1 MWTLFTKD
9 FSKLRLV
16 LLSAGSLALFCIA
29 LNAGLMPLSSW
40 AEVRYNLYPF
50 REEDYLRYLLPSMY
64 EGRGHNRLLLAGPSE
79 AREGLLEQAFDR
91 ELGGMHAFNA
101 AQSLG
106 TLDDLLVG
114 LEYIEKVYGND
125 AKPKILVV
133 GITPRFVA
141 NIRSADEESPLV
153 KAINRYSPY
162 YRVEET
168 AVAGSYLVPKNKWE
182 GMRGWALFLHKQPV
196 RYRPAL
202 GGLLYE
208 TYSRYLKGNALADRL
223 APILERDLAVST
235 SPHRER
241 DGGPWSPD
249 QLQAALAARRHFW
262 AKTSEWDPSEDAT
275 RLQAQLTRLKQLAT
289 NWGTQLYVVNLP
301 EHPMTRQTYERG
313 RYQKYLTLTRE
324 ALGDTPFLNL
334 RELLNSEE
342 FYDLAHPTLEGAQRE
357 TDLVVKF
364 VMESRGGVAQRAAV
378 R

>member
-16 LLSAGSLALFCIA
+16 LMSAGSMALFCLA
-29 LNAGLMPLSSW
+29 LNAGLIHLSSW

-64 EGRGHNRLLLAGPSE
+64 EGRGHNRLILAGPSE
-79 AREGLLEQAFDR
+79 AREGLLDQSFDNG
-91 ELGGMHAFNA
+91 LGGMYAFNA

-114 LEYIEKVYGND
+114 LEYIEKLYGDD
-125 AKPKILVV
+125 AKPKVLVV

-141 NIRSADEESPLV
+141 NIRSADQKSPLV
-153 KAINRYSPY
+153 EAINRYSPY
-162 YRVEET
+162 YRVKQT
-168 AVAGSYLVPKNKWE
+168 AVDGSHLTPKNKWE
-182 GMRGWALFLHKQPV
+182 GMLSRARFLQKQPV

-202 GGLLYE
+202 SGLLYE
-208 TYSRYLKGNALADRL
+208 TYGEYLKGNKLADRL
-223 APILERDLAVST
+223 APVFERYLAAST

-241 DGGPWSPD
+241 DTEPWDPNR
-249 QLQAALAARRHFW
+249 LQAALAGRRSFW
-262 AKTSEWDPSEDAT
+262 TRTRDWDPGGDAT
-275 RLQAQLTRLKQLAT
+275 RLQAQLKRLKQLAT

-301 EHPMTRQTYERG
+301 EHPMTRQTYEQR
-313 RYQKYLTLTRE
+313 RYQEYLTLTRE

-334 RELLNSEE
+334 RELLSPEE
-342 FYDLAHPTLEGAQRE
+342 FYDLAHPTFEGAQRE
-357 TDLVVKF
+357 SDLVVKF
-364 VMESRGGVAQRAAV
+364 MKESRGGVAQSAAV